1 MAQVVAAAASLVA
14 VLMALAPDAAAAPDA
29 EGKLVPLKT
38 SLPKPVFVGTPRF
51 IVSPNL
57 EKPTGKLRRVYHVP
71 AGTTNVAAGKRVT
84 SSCAE
89 PFFGEVS
96 VVTDGNKEARGDSF
110 VELAL
115 GSQWIRIDLGR
126 TCEIHAVIVWHYHAE
141 ARVYH
146 DVVVQLGE
154 AAASVGET
162 VTLFNNDHD
171 NSSGLGVGSDKEY
184 VETFE
189 GRLIEGHGRRARYVR
204 LHSNGNTTDDTNS
217 YIEVEVHG
225 RPVAP

>member
-1 MAQVVAAAASLVA
+1 MAVALVLGAAAVPVVPHAFAGQTV
-14 VLMALAPDAAAAPDA
+14 
-29 EGKLVPLKT
+29 KRTLVPLKT

-57 EKPTGKLRRVYHVP
+57 EEPTGKLRPVYHVP
-71 AGTTNVAAGKRVT
+71 EGTTNLAAGRRVT
-84 SSCAE
+84 SSCVE
-89 PFFGEVS
+89 PFFGEVDL
-96 VVTDGNKEARGDSF
+96 VTDGGKEAQGDSF
-110 VELAL
+110 VELSL
-115 GSQWIRIDLGR
+115 GRQWVQIDLGR
-126 TCEIHAVIVWHYHAE
+126 TCEIRAVIVWHYHAE

-146 DVVVQLGE
+146 DVVVQLSGS
-154 AAASVGET
+154 ADFSDGV

-189 GRLIEGHGRRARYVR
+189 GRLIEGHGHRGRYVR
-204 LHSNGNTTDDTNS
+204 LYSNGNTTDDTNS

-225 RPVAP
+225 RP